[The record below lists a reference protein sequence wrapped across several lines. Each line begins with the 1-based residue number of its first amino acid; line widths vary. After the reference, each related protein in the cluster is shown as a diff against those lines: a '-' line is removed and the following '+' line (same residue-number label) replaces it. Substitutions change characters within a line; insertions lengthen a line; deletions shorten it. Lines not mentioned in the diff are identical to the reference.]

1 VKRDKQGGV
10 WTYASTFALSTVAC
24 EATQPEDFPLF
35 IKGIALEKGGQ
46 TSITV
51 GAAAYTFN
59 SNSQIQL
66 PQGNV
71 FAVSITGPGGASLI
85 EGTDFSID
93 RANGI
98 VTALAGGAITVGET
112 VQIAY
117 SYAEEVIA
125 TAGESVPT
133 N

>member
-1 VKRDKQGGV
+1 M

-24 EATQPEDFPLF
+24 EASQPEDFPLF
-35 IKGIALEKGGQ
+35 IRDIALEEGGQ

-51 GAAAYTFN
+51 GAIAYAFN
-59 SNSQIQL
+59 SNSQIL

-85 EGTDFSID
+85 AGTDYSIV
-93 RANGI
+93 RADGI
-98 VTALAGGAITVGET
+98 VTALPGGAIAEGET

-125 TAGESVPT
+125 TAGQIYRLTKATE
-133 N
+133 